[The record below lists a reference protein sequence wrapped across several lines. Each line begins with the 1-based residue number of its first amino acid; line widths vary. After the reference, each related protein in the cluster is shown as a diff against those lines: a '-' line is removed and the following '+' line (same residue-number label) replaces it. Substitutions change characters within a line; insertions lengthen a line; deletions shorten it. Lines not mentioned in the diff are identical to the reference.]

1 MNSLIW
7 PKFTLFRGAIALA
20 IGAVL
25 VPLQSNAQ
33 NASDRTTLSRA
44 AELVDDHLARAQ
56 RQEDL
61 ALRQRMSIE
70 GYIAELSLPLDKE
83 MHHAAKRLRDI
94 DAGSWAID
102 ITPDFLLDARW
113 ETIAL
118 AERHHDP
125 SRVRQL
131 LRALLDSDGAV
142 DALRGYEFERLVDA
156 NKREAIAAFV
166 VADESSIQDRLK
178 TLCNKGKLDLA
189 AYAAMQVTDPTWA
202 EFAAGIMSEAGMVG
216 EAEARASR
224 GLTTIGSWKPDGL
237 RILAKIAAT
246 ESRRGHTDAVERLVR
261 MVLNAANAQSI
272 ADEEGNF
279 GRGPCE
285 AGLWN
290 EWPRWHARSM
300 RWLSLPQPPFDGVDS
315 SRKSLAAAF
324 GEALAGAGPGP
335 DSLKLVDRLIALVD
349 REISAGR
356 VGPPPNGKIE
366 PEAFLLWVDR
376 RNRLR
381 KLEEARRSLMVA
393 RVAAGGDVDD
403 EAVQALSVEA
413 VSRFLMMYPHTG
425 LALRIL
431 SFSKTERDRLHR
443 NADLDATLQYVAL
456 MHEGRAKEARV
467 VADAYPKAGE
477 AADWRL
483 LDIVAGL
490 QNAGLQAKAVAM
502 LDAYLELK
510 PAYDT
515 AVLHL
520 LLVQGRT
527 ERAKAILR
535 GFISSENDD
544 HVFIGVMLLRELG
557 DRLDVATLKSSLR
570 GAPAEK
576 VKNWLAAI
584 DALAWSAA
592 NEDIDSLLRSP
603 PIEVAS
609 LSEGEAEPIRCAAW
623 GLQAIALA
631 RAGRLETAVELVRQR
646 NLQQRTYGCK
656 GHRGAFFDIRYL
668 VQEWVERGHAN

>member
-44 AELVDDHLARAQ
+44 VLARAQ

-61 ALRQRMSIE
+61 ALRQRMFIE

-102 ITPDFLLDARW
+102 ITPNFLLDARW

-131 LRALLDSDGAV
+131 LRALLDGDGAV
-142 DALRGYEFERLVDA
+142 DALRSYEFERLVDA

-166 VADESSIQDRLK
+166 VADDSSIQNRLE

-189 AYAAMQVTDPTWA
+189 AYAAMQVTDPKWA
-202 EFAAGIMSEAGMVG
+202 EFTAGIMSDVGMTAEV
-216 EAEARASR
+216 EARALQNLTSASR
-224 GLTTIGSWKPDGL
+224 PNAPGFEMLAKLAVAESLRGRGESVRRLVGMVLDGL
-237 RILAKIAAT
+237 
-246 ESRRGHTDAVERLVR
+246 DAR
-261 MVLNAANAQSI
+261 SI
-272 ADEEGNF
+272 VYSEGWF
-279 GRGPCE
+279 GPGPCE
-285 AGLWN
+285 PKLWN
-290 EWPRWHARSM
+290 GWPDWRARSIG
-300 RWLSLPQPPFDGVDS
+300 WQSISQPIIDAFPSDRTTLV
-315 SRKSLAAAF
+315 AAL
-324 GEALAGAGPGP
+324 GDALAGTGINSA
-335 DSLKLVDRLIALVD
+335 SVEMIDRLLALVD
-349 REISAGR
+349 REISANQ
-356 VGPPPNGKIE
+356 VGPQKLIE
-366 PEAFLLWVDR
+366 S
-376 RNRLR
+376 R
-381 KLEEARRSLMVA
+381 KSLARA
-393 RVAAGGDVDD
+393 RVAAGGEVDD
-403 EAVQALSVEA
+403 PAATALGVKE
-413 VSRFLMMYPHTG
+413 VSHFLMAYPYTG
-425 LALRIL
+425 LSLRIL
-431 SFSKTERDRLHR
+431 SFSEIERERLR
-443 NADLDATLQYVAL
+443 RTNPKLDATLRYAAL
-456 MHEGRAKEARV
+456 IRQGRGEEAR
-467 VADAYPKAGE
+467 ALAITHPYASQQFDN
-477 AADWRL
+477 WRL
-483 LDIVAGL
+483 LGIVAGL
-490 QNAGLQAKAVAM
+490 QNAGLQSQAVSM
-502 LDAYLELK
+502 LDAYLDLK
-510 PAYDT
+510 PAYET

-520 LLVQGRT
+520 LLAQGRT

-557 DRLDVATLKSSLR
+557 ERLDVATLKSSLR

-584 DALAWSAA
+584 DALAWFAA
-592 NEDIDSLLRSP
+592 SEDIDSLLRDP
-603 PIEVAS
+603 PNEVAA
-609 LSEGEAEPIRCAAW
+609 LSEGEAEPIRCTAW

-631 RAGRLETAVELVRQR
+631 RAGRLETAVDLVSQR
-646 NLQQRTYGCK
+646 NLRQRTYGCK
-656 GHRGAFFDIRYL
+656 GDRGAFFDIRYL